1 MGLPAQHNVERALE
15 LAWESVARLS
25 LENACPRAGAKFL
38 GEGRAAVRMLG
49 VDYTIDVSARG
60 VVDAAGQPAK
70 PKRQVLM
77 LHYLLTAD
85 GCEPAGREVGFDG
98 VGGASTYIG
107 PFRERVVNRLVSA
120 LGAEPQLL
128 IERGGRLDGE
138 VVGYGDAA
146 MRFPVL
152 PRVPITAILWRGDD
166 ELPPSGQILFDA
178 GITGYLPLEDIVVAS
193 EMLVGELSRSA

>member
-1 MGLPAQHNVERALE
+1 
-15 LAWESVARLS
+15 
-25 LENACPRAGAKFL
+25 
-38 GEGRAAVRMLG
+38 
-49 VDYTIDVSARG
+49 
-60 VVDAAGQPAK
+60 
-70 PKRQVLM
+70 
-77 LHYLLTAD
+77 
-85 GCEPAGREVGFDG
+85 
-98 VGGASTYIG
+98 
-107 PFRERVVNRLVSA
+107 
-120 LGAEPQLL
+120 LL

>member
-1 MGLPAQHNVERALE
+1 VGLPPQRNVESALK

-25 LENACPRAGAKFL
+25 LENACPRAGADFL

-49 VDYTIDVSARG
+49 VGYTIDTKARS
-60 VVDAAGQPAK
+60 VLDPTGQPAK

-85 GCEPAGREVGFDG
+85 GREPVGREVGFDG

-107 PFRERVVNRLVSA
+107 PFRERVVNGLIGA

-128 IERGGRLDGE
+128 TERGRRLDGE
-138 VVGYGDAA
+138 VVDYGDAA

-152 PRVPITAILWRGDD
+152 PRVPITAILWRGDE
-166 ELPPSGQILFDA
+166 ELPPSGQIVFDA